1 MLYIPVYFFFV
12 RFLSCVISP
21 RTQNTMRITLRK
33 GGSRVDYLVSA
44 QELCDPRVVE
54 DDIIELCD
62 ANGQLHDVCVDFGG
76 EDIPLVNRHEARI
89 VARMFAAE
97 HNTYVHKNYGYDCPR
112 EPARLIRS
120 PTEDAEDAYE
130 REISFEYELNPDL
143 GDPSFGPSHSDYTN
157 W

>member
-1 MLYIPVYFFFV
+1 
-12 RFLSCVISP
+12 
-21 RTQNTMRITLRK
+21 MRITLRK
-33 GGSRVDYLVSA
+33 GGTRVDYLVSA

-54 DDIIELCD
+54 DDIVDLCD

-97 HNTYVHKNYGYDCPR
+97 HNTYVYKNYGYTSVR
-112 EPARLIRS
+112 EPAKLRS
-120 PTEDAEDAYE
+120 LQTDDAEEEHE
-130 REISFEYELNPDL
+130 REIGFEYEINPDL
-143 GDPSFGPSHSDYTN
+143 GEPSFGPSHSEYTN